1 MNILRSAKR
10 HHVAFGAW
18 RSTTF
23 NTSSGE
29 RVLTQQK
36 YESQHCSQGEHRES
50 QHHGHVYFQR
60 PSFGSHGGGG
70 SAFRVVKLV
79 GVPLYVS
86 CDDLSREGSLHHSTP
101 CADGGMP
108 APKTHMVYLIGAF
121 VASELALLDAL
132 RPTDDFRANLPWGL
146 QGSVWPSCSV
156 LAISP
161 PMEVQNKIQE
171 FLIQLLLTPLPLKTI
186 CNN

>member
-1 MNILRSAKR
+1 VISKFPCCMISPVPYYHASEAGRASGAGNVGGAGGGGVGARTSPVSRPCASTALVLVLVLGLGPWSSSRTWSWSLVLVLFS

-60 PSFGSHGGGG
+60 PSFGSHGGAVRR
-70 SAFRVVKLV
+70 S
-79 GVPLYVS
+79 
-86 CDDLSREGSLHHSTP
+86 
-101 CADGGMP
+101 
-108 APKTHMVYLIGAF
+108 
-121 VASELALLDAL
+121 
-132 RPTDDFRANLPWGL
+132 GL
-146 QGSVWPSCSV
+146 
-156 LAISP
+156 
-161 PMEVQNKIQE
+161 
-171 FLIQLLLTPLPLKTI
+171 
-186 CNN
+186 